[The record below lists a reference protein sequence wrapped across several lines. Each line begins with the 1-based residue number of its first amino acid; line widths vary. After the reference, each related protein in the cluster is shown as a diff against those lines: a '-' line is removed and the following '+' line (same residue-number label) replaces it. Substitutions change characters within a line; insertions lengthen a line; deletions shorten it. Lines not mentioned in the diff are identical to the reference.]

1 MKTPSPWALLV
12 VALLW
17 SDCLGQDGPEG
28 KLAEE
33 VRAKGWIIYSAP
45 SGSGDWDL
53 FLVRPDGSERKNLTR
68 SPAFHEAGAK
78 FSPDGRKILYYR
90 LPKDAAVD
98 NNTYGTYELVIANSD
113 GGDAVA
119 YGKQYP
125 WASWGPDGRQ
135 IACLS
140 IKGIVLVDLAG
151 KQIVRRLE
159 RKGMVQQLGWSPDGK
174 WLCGTANGLGEY
186 WAIGRISV
194 ATGAINAV
202 SDTDCYNCTPDWFP
216 DSAHIIYSKGLPRT
230 EGWAQLWM
238 SDGEGRQRTMIYG
251 EIGRHIYGGALSPD
265 GRYVLF
271 TRSEQDLG
279 KVDNSRTRMALMRL
293 GDAPIVGGK
302 SEVLRKLYPNAKT
315 GPVLDLSW
323 GWEPHWTSAEVL
335 GKDWKQAILRRS
347 VRKNEPPRRHGGHG
361 EEG

>member
-12 VALLW
+12 VALLL
-17 SDCLGQDGPEG
+17 SDCLGQDGPE
-28 KLAEE
+28 KELAED
-33 VRAKGWIIYSAP
+33 VPRQGVDHRIAPRAAAGIGTCFSCGRTAP
-45 SGSGDWDL
+45 GERTSP
-53 FLVRPDGSERKNLTR
+53 VRPLSTR
-68 SPAFHEAGAK
+68 RAK

-113 GGDAVA
+113 GTDAVA
-119 YGKQYP
+119 YGKQFL

-135 IACLS
+135 MACLS
-140 IKGIVLVDLAG
+140 MKGILLVDLAD

-159 RKGMVQQLGWSPDGK
+159 RKGIVQQLGWSPDGK

-186 WAIGRISV
+186 WAIGRMSV

-202 SDTDCYNCTPDWFP
+202 SDTDCYNCTPDWCP
-216 DSAHIIYSKGLPRT
+216 DSAHVIYSKGLPRT

-238 SDGEGRQRTMIYG
+238 SDGEGRERSMIYG

-265 GRYVLF
+265 GKYALF

-293 GDAPIVGGK
+293 TDAPIVGGK
-302 SEVLRKLYPNAKT
+302 SEVLRKLYPSAKT

-323 GWEPHWTSAEVL
+323 GWEPHWTYAEVF
-335 GKDWKQAILRRS
+335 S
-347 VRKNEPPRRHGGHG
+347 KN
-361 EEG
+361 